1 MITRFTLVYRNA
13 GGRLQLSHIHN
24 SYEYVPAGE
33 TPSLKLDLNTLKFV
47 RSLILKQHS
56 GKRIAVRSGNQT
68 IFVDPYTVLYVQ
80 SQNKRTELVCA
91 DQVISCNSS
100 LSDLARELPDI
111 FYPLHRGYYVNALY
125 ITAIRRFEA
134 ELDLDQVESVI
145 LGDLEYPVDSSG
157 PVPAE
162 LDESLRPFVLY
173 YPGWSADD
181 QVPAAELC
189 SRLGAGCH
197 WDREAGT
204 VTITYRGHTAVLT
217 VGTEELVVDGAE
229 EMTFGP
235 TVERDGQVYLNWKV
249 CDYLEIPC
257 QSMTYALRIM
267 PPGLK

>member
-1 MITRFTLVYRNA
+1 MERMEEYQRMREEEA
-13 GGRLQLSHIHN
+13 GR
-24 SYEYVPAGE
+24 
-33 TPSLKLDLNTLKFV
+33 
-47 RSLILKQHS
+47 
-56 GKRIAVRSGNQT
+56 
-68 IFVDPYTVLYVQ
+68 
-80 SQNKRTELVCA
+80 
-91 DQVISCNSS
+91 
-100 LSDLARELPDI
+100 
-111 FYPLHRGYYVNALY
+111 
-125 ITAIRRFEA
+125 
-134 ELDLDQVESVI
+134 
-145 LGDLEYPVDSSG
+145 

-257 QSMTYALRIM
+257 QSRPHQRLVNTMARIDAT
-267 PPGLK
+267 GIA

>member
-1 MITRFTLVYRNA
+1 M
-13 GGRLQLSHIHN
+13 GGVLGHL
-24 SYEYVPAGE
+24 PPGE
-33 TPSLKLDLNTLKFV
+33 FFLKLKDGTIYTPGDLKAGWGT
-47 RSLILKQHS
+47 RPEYDDAPEGQ
-56 GKRIAVRSGNQT
+56 RT
-68 IFVDPYTVLYVQ
+68 I
-80 SQNKRTELVCA
+80 TETTIGFFDRV
-91 DQVISCNSS
+91 V
-100 LSDLARELPDI
+100 
-111 FYPLHRGYYVNALY
+111 
-125 ITAIRRFEA
+125 
-134 ELDLDQVESVI
+134 DLDQVESVI

>member
-1 MITRFTLVYRNA
+1 M
-13 GGRLQLSHIHN
+13 
-24 SYEYVPAGE
+24 
-33 TPSLKLDLNTLKFV
+33 
-47 RSLILKQHS
+47 
-56 GKRIAVRSGNQT
+56 
-68 IFVDPYTVLYVQ
+68 
-80 SQNKRTELVCA
+80 
-91 DQVISCNSS
+91 
-100 LSDLARELPDI
+100 
-111 FYPLHRGYYVNALY
+111 
-125 ITAIRRFEA
+125 
-134 ELDLDQVESVI
+134 
-145 LGDLEYPVDSSG
+145 DSSG

-181 QVPAAELC
+181 QVPAAGC
-189 SRLGAGCH
+189 AAGWGAGCH

-235 TVERDGQVYLNWKV
+235 TVGGTARCTSTGRSATTWRS
-249 CDYLEIPC
+249 PC